1 MQTYDGADATRVLQS
16 VEALAPQIRDT
27 GDAIEAERCLPP
39 TVVRAMKE
47 AGVFRLAIPRAYG
60 GLELDPLIQVR
71 VVEELSRMDGSV
83 GWCAMIGVAGGY
95 ASAFLAPPAAQRL
108 FGDIDAVLAG
118 QVVPVGRAELVE
130 GGYRVSGR
138 WRFGSGCRHAT
149 VMMGGCTIFDRGEP
163 RRLADG
169 QPETRLI
176 LLPALACTIID
187 TWHTS
192 GLRGTGSHDYQVDN
206 VFVPFEETLNFFDPP
221 RYAGPLYALPQMFLV
236 NHAGVPLG
244 IARSALDA
252 VVELSAHKEMM
263 PARRLLREEGQVQ
276 EAVAWAEAALGAAR
290 SYTYSTIE
298 EIWQTLCRGDVLS
311 PRQRSLFRLMIVYVH
326 RVAKEVIAVMYDTA
340 ATSAIFQTH
349 PLDRHMRD
357 ILAAC
362 QHRVVHAKM
371 YRPAGR
377 LLLGLDP
384 GDPFF

>member
-1 MQTYDGADATRVLQS
+1 MMEPTQRASYKA

-60 GLELDPLIQVR
+60 GLELDPLTQVR

-95 ASAFLAPPAAQRL
+95 ASAFL
-108 FGDIDAVLAG
+108 
-118 QVVPVGRAELVE
+118 
-130 GGYRVSGR
+130 
-138 WRFGSGCRHAT
+138 
-149 VMMGGCTIFDRGEP
+149 
-163 RRLADG
+163 
-169 QPETRLI
+169 
-176 LLPALACTIID
+176 
-187 TWHTS
+187 
-192 GLRGTGSHDYQVDN
+192 
-206 VFVPFEETLNFFDPP
+206 
-221 RYAGPLYALPQMFLV
+221 
-236 NHAGVPLG
+236 HAGVPLG

-276 EAVAWAEAALGAAR
+276 EAVARAEATLGAAR
-290 SYTYSTIE
+290 SYTYSTLE
-298 EIWQTLCRGDVLS
+298 EIWQTLCRGEVLS

-326 RVAKEVIAVMYDTA
+326 RVAKEVIATMYDTA